1 MQSKIGHGISIA
13 FAALIIFGL
22 IGSLFKPE
30 SMLPVSV
37 LVFTVLGWTAGRIVR
52 EGVDSSKALFAKPD
66 VADED
71 KAE

>member
-1 MQSKIGHGISIA
+1 
-13 FAALIIFGL
+13 
-22 IGSLFKPE
+22 
-30 SMLPVSV
+30 MLPVSV
-37 LVFTVLGWTAGRIVR
+37 LVFTVLGWTAGMIVC